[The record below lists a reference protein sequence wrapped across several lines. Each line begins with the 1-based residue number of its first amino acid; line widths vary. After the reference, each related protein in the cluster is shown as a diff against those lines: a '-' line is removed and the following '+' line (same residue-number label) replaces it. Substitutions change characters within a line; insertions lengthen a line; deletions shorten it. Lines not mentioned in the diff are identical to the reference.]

1 MTFCSCNTYSEITSG
16 GLLSGGSAVDSVDQ
30 IGGGLLCGSS
40 AVAWVTGTDQAFDGL
55 AAVWSLQ
62 ETSTGS
68 ADEFIDRAGSLHGTG
83 GGGDTSFLSSVAD
96 GVFCLNSQSF
106 ANRDHISFPRD
117 SISGAFSVS
126 LWVRR
131 DNAKFGE
138 TVFFSRGQV
147 SSGHDYSFTIG
158 TSYIGN
164 LMARLQTSDGVFLAF
179 SSEKLTEDRWYHVA
193 ASWDQTTLTV
203 YIDGSEAGSVATTG
217 DAMPYLTGN
226 NAFAGRWNNG
236 SGFTGNLQE
245 IRLFHEAKGQ
255 DYLTAEH
262 DNFCDANFV
271 LHGSSIDEAI
281 FE

>member
-1 MTFCSCNTYSEITSG
+1 MTFCPCNTYSEIATG
-16 GLLSGGSAVDSVDQ
+16 GCSLSGSAVESVDQ

-40 AVAWVTGTDQAFDGL
+40 AVAWVTGEGRAFDGL
-55 AAVWSLQ
+55 AAMWSLQ

-83 GGGDTSFLSSVAD
+83 GGGDTSFLPSVAD

-106 ANRDHISFPRD
+106 ENRDFINFPKD
-117 SISGAFSVS
+117 TIIGDFSISM
-126 LWVRR
+126 WVKKNNNR
-131 DNAKFGE
+131 FGE
-138 TVFFSRGQV
+138 QVFFSRGQV
-147 SSGHDYSFTIG
+147 SSGHDYSMTIG

-179 SSEKLTEDRWYHVA
+179 SAGKLSQDRWYHVA
-193 ASWDQTTLTV
+193 ASWDQTMLTV

-217 DAMPYLTGN
+217 TAMPYLSGN

-245 IRLFHEAKGQ
+245 IRFFHESKDA
-255 DYLTAEH
+255 DYWDAEH
-262 DNFCDANFV
+262 SNFCSAGFV
-271 LHGSSIDEAI
+271 LYGSSVDDAI